1 LKTGKEIRKA
11 FLDYFKEAGHEV
23 VKSASLIPRD
33 DPTLLFTNAGMVPFK
48 RVFLGEEKR
57 GYVRAASSQKCVRAG
72 GKHNDLENV
81 GRTARHHT
89 FFEMLGNFSFGDY
102 FKAEAIRFAWD
113 LLTRVYGLPA
123 DKLYAS
129 VYERDDEA
137 YRLWQQVVS
146 LPTDRIV
153 RLGEKDNFWSMG
165 ETGPCGPCSEIIIDQ
180 GPAFGCGQA
189 ACAPG
194 CDCDRYLELW
204 NLVFM
209 QFNRDAS
216 GTLTPLPKPSID
228 TGMGLERITAVKQG
242 VPNNFASDLFGPI
255 IQTIEELS
263 GIRIGQQETTDVSI
277 KVIADHSRALAF
289 LMADGALPSNEGRG
303 YVIRRILRRAAR
315 HGKVLGL
322 DKPFLYRM
330 TQVVAET
337 MGDVYPEVRENL
349 PLTVQ
354 VVQKEE
360 ERFLE
365 TLDFGLKLLYE
376 EIDRLR
382 QQGEQRVPG
391 ALIFKLYDTY
401 GFPLDII
408 QDIARDQEL
417 TVDEPGFES
426 HMARQR
432 EMSRQSWKG
441 SGEKELQEVYRRL
454 MARDLKTEFVGYQDL
469 ETSGSVLA
477 LILNGE
483 EVAAAQAP
491 AEVEVITAATPFY
504 AESGGQ
510 VGDQGTITGN
520 QGWLIVEETWAL
532 PNKTILHRGKI
543 REGALS
549 VGEAVSLSVAADWR
563 TPTARNHSAT
573 HLLHGALRRVL
584 GEHIKQAGSLVTPKR
599 LRFDFT
605 CFSAPSRDEL
615 RRVEDLVNDVIR
627 QNLAIGTEVTDFDQ
641 AVAGGAM
648 ALFEEKYGDQVRLV
662 RMGDFSRELCGGTH
676 TGRTGDIGFFK
687 IFSEGSVAAGVRRIE
702 ALTGPE
708 ALAEVHLREDQIQ
721 ALADLLKT
729 GPEDLNQRVEK
740 LLGQQKDLERTI
752 ARLNKTL
759 MTGSGVD
766 GILAKTR
773 EVGGVKILAALAPT
787 GEAKELRDLA
797 DSLRDLLGSG
807 IVILGGVQDEKA
819 LLVTVVTKDLLPRF
833 HAGKIIQRIAQAV
846 GGKGGGRP
854 DMAQAGGT
862 KPELLEQALAGVYEW
877 IGETA

>member
-1 LKTGKEIRKA
+1 
-11 FLDYFKEAGHEV
+11 
-23 VKSASLIPRD
+23 
-33 DPTLLFTNAGMVPFK
+33 
-48 RVFLGEEKR
+48 
-57 GYVRAASSQKCVRAG
+57 
-72 GKHNDLENV
+72 
-81 GRTARHHT
+81 
-89 FFEMLGNFSFGDY
+89 
-102 FKAEAIRFAWD
+102 
-113 LLTRVYGLPA
+113 
-123 DKLYAS
+123 
-129 VYERDDEA
+129 DEA
-137 YRLWQQVVS
+137 YQLWQDVVG
-146 LPTDRIV
+146 LPTTRIV

-165 ETGPCGPCSEIIIDQ
+165 DTGPCGPCSEIIIDQ

-189 ACAPG
+189 TCAPG

-209 QFNRDAS
+209 QFNRDAA

-242 VPNNFASDLFGPI
+242 VPNNFASDLFGPL
-255 IQTIEELS
+255 IQTIQELS
-263 GIRIGQQETTDVSI
+263 GVRIGHSESTDVSI

-322 DKPFLYRM
+322 DQPFLYRM
-330 TQVVAET
+330 TQAVAET
-337 MGDVYPEVRENL
+337 MGDVYPEIRDHL
-349 PLTVQ
+349 PMTRQ

-382 QQGEQRVPG
+382 QQGENRVSG
-391 ALIFKLYDTY
+391 ALMFKLYDTY

-408 QDIARDQEL
+408 QDIARDQQL
-417 TVDEPGFES
+417 ALDEPGFEG

-441 SGEKELQEVYRRL
+441 SGERELQEVYRRL
-454 MARDLKTEFVGYQDL
+454 MTRDIKTEFIGYQEL
-469 ETSGSVLA
+469 ETDSPVLA
-477 LILNGE
+477 LIRNGE
-483 EVAAAQAP
+483 EVATAQAP
-491 AEVEVITAATPFY
+491 DEVEVITTATPFY

-510 VGDQGTITGN
+510 VGDQGTITGG

-532 PNKTILHRGKI
+532 PNKTVIHRGKI

-549 VGEAVSLSVAADWR
+549 VGETVSLSVAADWR

-584 GEHIKQAGSLVTPKR
+584 GDHIKQAGSLVTPRR

-627 QNLAIGTEVTDFDQ
+627 QNLVIGTEVTDFDR
-641 AVAGGAM
+641 AVAAGAM

-662 RMGDFSRELCGGTH
+662 RMGDFSQELCGGTH
-676 TGRTGDIGFFK
+676 TGRTGDIGFIK
-687 IFSEGSVAAGVRRIE
+687 IVSEGSVAAGVRRIE

-708 ALAEVHLREDQIQ
+708 ALAEVHRREDQLQ
-721 ALADLLKT
+721 GLADVLKT
-729 GPEDLNQRVEK
+729 GPEDLNLRVEK
-740 LLGQQKDLERTI
+740 LLAQQKELERTI

-759 MTGSGVD
+759 MTGD
-766 GILAKTR
+766 GIEGLLAKTR
-773 EVGGVKILAALAPT
+773 EVRGVKVLAALAPT

-797 DSLRDLLGSG
+797 DSLRDRLGSG
-807 IVILGGVQDEKA
+807 LVILGGVQDGKA

-833 HAGKIIQRIAQAV
+833 HAGKIIKRLAQAV
-846 GGKGGGRP
+846 GGNGGGRP

-862 KPELLEQALAGVYEW
+862 RPELLEQALAGVYEW
-877 IGETA
+877 LGETA